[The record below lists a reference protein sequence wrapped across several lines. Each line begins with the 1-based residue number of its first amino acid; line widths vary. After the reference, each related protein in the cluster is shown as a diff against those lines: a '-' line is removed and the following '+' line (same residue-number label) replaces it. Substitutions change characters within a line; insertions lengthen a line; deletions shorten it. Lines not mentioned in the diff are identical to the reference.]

1 LSQKGASRYWLLAK
15 PGILRILAI
24 LYEHGSMPLHRI
36 PRYGMGVGTTYRSA
50 REAALLGLVR
60 LYMCGNSKCAELT
73 PLGKRV
79 AEKLHELLKV
89 LEEVHL
95 TKPVTSGES

>member
-1 LSQKGASRYWLLAK
+1 MSQNGASRYWLLAK